1 MCWQSMERSAWLTS
15 AEKRRIRD
23 SGERERFPVT
33 IPWKALQLRIPLR
46 FFDRLDNQQQDDRT
60 DRGHDQLAEQTVSGE
75 TQQTE
80 NPAAD

>member
-1 MCWQSMERSAWLTS
+1 
-15 AEKRRIRD
+15 
-23 SGERERFPVT
+23 VT

-75 TQQTE
+75 TQQAE